1 MPGKNTQTAVVLK
14 TAFTKRYCLALSL
27 VFCILLSTLLIFSR
41 QTSIAENDA
50 YIINISGMQR
60 MLSQRIAL
68 MAKEIRR
75 SKNQEEADEYADKL
89 QQAIQRMYSNHIA
102 LSTGQLSPNRSYTLS
117 SAVEDT
123 YFGETALDQRVRT
136 YILAAKSYL
145 ELYQEQGLD
154 VIKGAL
160 RAEDNVAY
168 ARTGL
173 LTDLD
178 ATVKLYEAEAKSRI
192 QSFQRLEIGF
202 FVVGLLILI
211 GEVLFIFQPM
221 VRMIVMKTGAL
232 EKTNTELV
240 KLSQKLVEKHS
251 SRPGST
257 PASQ

>member
-1 MPGKNTQTAVVLK
+1 M
-14 TAFTKRYCLALSL
+14 
-27 VFCILLSTLLIFSR
+27 
-41 QTSIAENDA
+41 
-50 YIINISGMQR
+50 
-60 MLSQRIAL
+60 
-68 MAKEIRR
+68 
-75 SKNQEEADEYADKL
+75 
-89 QQAIQRMYSNHIA
+89 
-102 LSTGQLSPNRSYTLS
+102 
-117 SAVEDT
+117 
-123 YFGETALDQRVRT
+123 
-136 YILAAKSYL
+136 

-251 SRPGST
+251 SRPGSR